1 MTSDPRRLD
10 DEEIR
15 AQTRSMR
22 SLARALLG
30 CDHGAD
36 DAVQEAWVTAL
47 DRPPGSRWRLGKWL
61 AGVTRNHARQQRRA
75 EERRAR
81 REQLAARPYAEAGSE
96 TVERLDLLRHVLDH
110 VSSLDEPYRST
121 LVQRYLEGRSSRAIA
136 RELDVP
142 EATVRTRLRRG
153 LEQIRARLD
162 RKHGG
167 QRQAWTGLLIPV
179 SLPGWQSSPLIEGAR
194 EALKSVTKVTMAS
207 TPKIAAFAIGALAI
221 GLAVWGSF
229 SGPDATEDPPESVPV
244 ITSSDSSGKGATI
257 GAEEKVDRQKAVR
270 EKKSEAEGKAGDA
283 ALKKKGSWVQV
294 RHELRLVGTVRSV
307 QGAPIEGADVR
318 LAAKSR
324 SKTKMEEGASARSGE
339 DGGFELE
346 FALERWVNT
355 EAEGGAKGKD
365 VAAGPFDVELSARA
379 DGFARLRKP
388 LRVDPS
394 DGEARVDFEL
404 QPALILTGRV
414 VARGG
419 QGVAGATV
427 GSYSRAGFSSTK
439 TDAEGRF
446 RFSDLQTGTQ
456 RIWLFARAEGFFE
469 RGMELPIEEE
479 IARSGIE
486 IAVVPAAKVKGRVFG
501 SGRLPLAGA
510 VVTLEGGKVAS
521 QPKAETDE
529 EGRYELSAVFAGR
542 TTLVVTHEEHA
553 PASKELVITEQGGE
567 QRADFFLTQGRVL
580 AGVLRS
586 AAGPVI
592 EGGQVA
598 VHFEGRELGKAKSDE
613 QGRFEIEA
621 LPAQAVSLWV
631 TAGGHLPKLQ
641 RVSQTGQRNLQLL
654 LQRSARLAGQVFDE
668 RSGQP
673 VTEFRLRLRRVG
685 AWAPGEGKSE
695 SGGAFFGRGM
705 SFASAEGNWDTGDLP
720 LAEGSVLDVIVTARG
735 FAPTRVAGVEAR
747 SDPKPHELRIGLGA
761 GVTLRDRVVG
771 QSTGAPVE
779 GAELRV
785 ASEGSPVRMGGRGK
799 GDGGRVVRTDAKGAF
814 EIRGLSTGELRL
826 VVQHSQWGL
835 RSVALRIP
843 QGVSSWQQLVELRP
857 AGRLIGQVRGPEGNP
872 RVDTPLVLSVV
883 DVPGV
888 RGQAWRTR
896 TDAMGAFSFSGLPAG
911 QYRLGRVGNNL
922 KGFLV
927 QSRLVSVPGPGEHR
941 CDVDADGV
949 STLEGRLAGTVPTPE
964 WALIELD
971 RKDDEEMPQDQRYP
985 TRRALARNGSFT
997 LPELPAGRYVMS
1009 TEFYSDDLDAP
1020 VRGSIEIKLPERGTH
1035 TRYLP
1040 VEAETTGGKGSEK
1053 KGWGGSG
1060 K

>member
-1 MTSDPRRLD
+1 MTHDPRRLD

-22 SLARALLG
+22 SLARGLLG
-30 CDHGAD
+30 CEHGAD
-36 DAVQEAWVTAL
+36 DAVQDAWVTAL
-47 DRPPGSRWRLGKWL
+47 DRPPEPRWRLGKWL

-75 EERRAR
+75 EERRSR
-81 REQLAARPYAEAGSE
+81 RERRAAGTGSYDEAEAI
-96 TVERLDLLRHVLDH
+96 ERLDLLRHVLEH
-110 VSSLDEPYRST
+110 VRGLEEPYGST
-121 LVQRYLEGRSSRAIA
+121 LVKRYLEGRSSRSIA
-136 RELDVP
+136 RELGLPD
-142 EATVRTRLRRG
+142 ATVRTRLRRG

-162 RKHGG
+162 REHDG
-167 QRQAWTGLLIPV
+167 QRQAWAGLL
-179 SLPGWQSSPLIEGAR
+179 LPFALPHWQSAPLIEGAR
-194 EALKSVTKVTMAS
+194 EALTSATKVTMAS
-207 TPKIAAFAIGALAI
+207 TPKIAAIGIGALAI

-229 SGPDATEDPPESVPV
+229 SGPEATEDPLGSVPV
-244 ITSSDSSGKGATI
+244 ITASDSPGKGAAI
-257 GAEEKVDRQKAVR
+257 GSEGKVDRQRAVR
-270 EKKSEAEGKAGDA
+270 EKKSGAEGKAGEA
-283 ALKKKGSWVQV
+283 ALEKKGSWIQV

-307 QGAPIEGADVR
+307 QGAPIEGADVS

-324 SKTKMEEGASARSGE
+324 SKTEIAKEGASARSAE

-355 EAEGGAKGKD
+355 EAEADATGKD

-379 DGFARLRKP
+379 EGFARLRKP
-388 LRVDPS
+388 VRVDPRG
-394 DGEARVDFEL
+394 GEARVDFEL

-419 QGVAGATV
+419 KGVANATV

-446 RFSDLQTGTQ
+446 RFSDLQTGIQ
-456 RIWLFARAEGFFE
+456 RIWLFARAEGYFE

-479 IARSGIE
+479 TARSGIE
-486 IAVVPAAKVKGRVFG
+486 IAVVPAARVKGRVFG

-529 EGRYELSAVFAGR
+529 EGRYELSAVVAGR

-598 VHFEGRELGKAKSDE
+598 VYFEGRELGKAKSDE
-613 QGRFEIEA
+613 QGRFEIEG
-621 LPAQAVSLWV
+621 LPAREISLWV
-631 TAGGHLPKLQ
+631 MADGHLPKLQ
-641 RVSQTGQRNLQLL
+641 RISQTGQRNLQLL

-673 VTEFRLRLRRVG
+673 VTEFRVRLRRVG

-761 GVTLRDRVVG
+761 GVTLRGRVVG
-771 QSTGAPVE
+771 QSTGVPVE

-785 ASEGSPVRMGGRGK
+785 ASEDSPVRMGGRGK
-799 GDGGRVVRTDAKGAF
+799 GGGGRVVRTDAKGAF
-814 EIRGLSTGELRL
+814 ELRGLSTG
-826 VVQHSQWGL
+826 SCG
-835 RSVALRIP
+835 S
-843 QGVSSWQQLVELRP
+843 
-857 AGRLIGQVRGPEGNP
+857 
-872 RVDTPLVLSVV
+872 
-883 DVPGV
+883 
-888 RGQAWRTR
+888 
-896 TDAMGAFSFSGLPAG
+896 SFSI
-911 QYRLGRVGNNL
+911 R
-922 KGFLV
+922 
-927 QSRLVSVPGPGEHR
+927 S
-941 CDVDADGV
+941 
-949 STLEGRLAGTVPTPE
+949 
-964 WALIELD
+964 
-971 RKDDEEMPQDQRYP
+971 
-985 TRRALARNGSFT
+985 
-997 LPELPAGRYVMS
+997 
-1009 TEFYSDDLDAP
+1009 
-1020 VRGSIEIKLPERGTH
+1020 
-1035 TRYLP
+1035 
-1040 VEAETTGGKGSEK
+1040 
-1053 KGWGGSG
+1053 GGSG
-1060 K
+1060 AWRFGSPRASAAGSSSSSCGRPVGWPAMSAMPKGTRVSIPHSH